1 MLFSCDE
8 AQEAISA
15 RLDGERPP
23 PAGAALDAHLVSC
36 QACRSFE
43 SGAVALGRSV
53 RLREPRPVPDNLVAT
68 LVPLLGPEPTGLWA
82 SVRKRRWGPPRY
94 GLYWASTAR
103 WAGAVV
109 PVALAV
115 VGISL
120 GVGSHPHLVPTRPP
134 SPCTIGL
141 VARQP
146 QDGG

>member
-1 MLFSCDE
+1 VLVSCDE
-8 AQEAISA
+8 AQEALSA
-15 RLDGERPP
+15 RLDGERAPVAGP
-23 PAGAALDAHLVSC
+23 ALEAHLASCPACRNFVTGAGALRCLA
-36 QACRSFE
+36 
-43 SGAVALGRSV
+43 
-53 RLREPRPVPDNLVAT
+53 RLREPRTAPDNLVAT
-68 LVPLLGPEPTGLWA
+68 LMPLLGPAPTGLLA

-94 GLYWASTAR
+94 GLGWAGKAR

-115 VGISL
+115 AGISL

-146 QDGG
+146 HHGG